1 MKSGSNLER
10 VLEAGEFAV
19 TAELG
24 PPMDC
29 NGEVIIEKARLL
41 KGCADAYN
49 ITDNQTAV
57 VRMSSIASAVLIMQ
71 EGLEPV
77 MQMTYRDRNRIA
89 IQADILGAAALGIRN
104 CLCIAGDH
112 QSFSAAGRLKGHPG
126 ARNVYDVD
134 SIQLVAALKGL
145 RDDGLQQGGDVIEC
159 RPPLFIGAAWTPMGE
174 PLEYRPTRLGKKV
187 AAGADFIQT
196 QGVYDIDVFGAQMA
210 KIVKMGL
217 HERTAI
223 LAGII
228 VPKSG
233 AMLEYMDSS
242 VAGVIVPAALIER
255 MNEAKAQAGDDKQQ
269 ARLNQEEEG
278 LRISVELIQQVRE
291 IEGVRG
297 VHLQAI
303 EWEMK
308 VPEIVE
314 RAGLLPRP
322 VALRM
327 ELGEGLQPCACER
340 ILVYRCLVNL
350 LSHALSSC
358 ALSGGEV
365 VVRTRPTDNGQAA
378 IEVSHNGPA
387 DALPASSDP
396 DGWRDTCQ
404 AHTTRGIGLP
414 TAAHLARALGG
425 RLEFGSA
432 PDGGTLYRVCLPI
445 VCSEAVGTSDAS
457 APR

>member
-10 VLEAGEFAV
+10 VLAAGEFAV

-29 NGEVIIEKARLL
+29 NAEVVIEKAHLL

-57 VRMSSIASAVLIMQ
+57 VRLSSIAAAALIMR

-77 MQMTYRDRNRIA
+77 MQMTCRDRNRIA

-126 ARNVYDVD
+126 AKNVYDVD
-134 SIQLVAALKGL
+134 SIQLVAILKGL
-145 RDDGLQQGGDVIEC
+145 RDDGVQQGGDPIEC
-159 RPPLFIGAAWTPMGE
+159 RPPLFIGAAWTPMGD
-174 PLEYRPTRLGKKV
+174 PLAFRPIRLGKKV

-196 QGVYDIDVFGAQMA
+196 QGVYDIDLFRTQMA
-210 KIVKMGL
+210 KIVRMGL
-217 HERTAI
+217 HERTAV

-233 AMLEYMDSS
+233 MMLKYMDSS
-242 VAGVIVPAALIER
+242 VAGVTVPAALIER
-255 MNEAKAQAGDDKQQ
+255 MNRAKEEAGDDKTQ
-269 ARLNQEEEG
+269 ARINQEEEG
-278 LRISVELIQQVRE
+278 VRISVELIEQVRE

-303 EWEMK
+303 EWEKK

-322 VALRM
+322 V
-327 ELGEGLQPCACER
+327 
-340 ILVYRCLVNL
+340 V
-350 LSHALSSC
+350 
-358 ALSGGEV
+358 
-365 VVRTRPTDNGQAA
+365 AA
-378 IEVSHNGPA
+378 E
-387 DALPASSDP
+387 
-396 DGWRDTCQ
+396 
-404 AHTTRGIGLP
+404 
-414 TAAHLARALGG
+414 
-425 RLEFGSA
+425 A
-432 PDGGTLYRVCLPI
+432 P
-445 VCSEAVGTSDAS
+445 EAVGG
-457 APR
+457 